1 MKQLKFVLVAMNF
14 ALLAVLAM
22 LFLQHSELR
31 STNITSFVEAHY
43 DTAKMLLDCYIP
55 GGQYSLQSD
64 ESHPAVL
71 KKLELLKE

>member
-31 STNITSFVEAHY
+31 STNIQSFVEAHHE
-43 DTAKMLLDCYIP
+43 TAKMLLDCYIP
-55 GGQYSLQSD
+55 GGGYT
-64 ESHPAVL
+64 
-71 KKLELLKE
+71 LLGPEHI